1 MLKNLDEAQ
10 QYEVPTM
17 IGRFYAGLIKDP
29 PNVHG
34 QFRTS
39 IHISYLAMFGL
50 TTCPNS
56 VLHFFVTRGG
66 PSVFVQPPHQ
76 PVADALENNV
86 EHKLLDQ
93 HDGFALKPK
102 KLIERFKENPNP
114 SSDVVARLF
123 VHMKNHVAN
132 NEHFTA
138 VKNAP
143 KGQHVDLQPTAGLDI
158 AIYIS

>member
-1 MLKNLDEAQ
+1 MLNLSK
-10 QYEVPTM
+10 
-17 IGRFYAGLIKDP
+17 IL

-34 QFRTS
+34 QLK
-39 IHISYLAMFGL
+39 ISRRISCLAMFGL
-50 TTCPNS
+50 ATCPNS
-56 VLHFFVTRGG
+56 VLFFFATHGD
-66 PSVFVQPPHQ
+66 PSVFVQPPCQ
-76 PVADALENNV
+76 PVADALEKNN
-86 EHKLLDQ
+86 EHKLLNQ

-102 KLIERFKENPNP
+102 KLIERFKDNPNP
-114 SSDVVARLF
+114 SSDAVSRLF

-143 KGQHVDLQPTAGLDI
+143 KGQHVDLQSTAGLDI